1 MCPKRR
7 FLSHLSASRRDS
19 KAPRLRPTVAGSP
32 THPAET
38 GSSSYGLL
46 FRLRLLPTPPRG
58 DAVSFSYSWR
68 NHHDAGTLTLLTTRP
83 HGRTA
88 AGILA
93 RRVAQG
99 CGHHRLAVRGRR
111 GRSRSW
117 RVRVLAHHCG
127 AALRCLRG

>member
-68 NHHDAGTLTLLTTRP
+68 DHHDAGTLTLLTTRP
-83 HGRTA
+83 HGRTT
-88 AGILA
+88 AGVSPA
-93 RRVAQG
+93 RRCTPRALGASHDRAGETPRSQWG
-99 CGHHRLAVRGRR
+99 CSA
-111 GRSRSW
+111 SRS
-117 RVRVLAHHCG
+117 APN
-127 AALRCLRG
+127 